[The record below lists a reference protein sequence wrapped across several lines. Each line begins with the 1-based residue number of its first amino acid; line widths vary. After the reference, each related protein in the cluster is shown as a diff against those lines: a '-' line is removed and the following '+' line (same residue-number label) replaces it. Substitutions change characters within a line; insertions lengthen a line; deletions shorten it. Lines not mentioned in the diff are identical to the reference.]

1 MSVTDSASPRVRR
14 AYRLL
19 QCSVCGVLILALAG
33 AVVLKVQPVREMFYP
48 WLAIYVKE
56 SGHEQTGHFYLY
68 DPTLGW
74 KNVPNRTATTRGH
87 RLSINSLGLRDREYS
102 YEKPAGTRRILVL
115 GDSFTW
121 GYGVS
126 DEEVFTEVLERRLQS
141 QGRNWQVI
149 NTGVSGWGTGQQY
162 LFLKSE
168 GLRYQP
174 DVVVLAFYLIND
186 PKEVRL
192 SDVYGLSKPVFLDT
206 QLTLGNVPVP
216 LPSRPKS
223 GIESPVENLELVVTL
238 IEAIE
243 RECRRHNCRLVVMK
257 FGMFVDPTFQGLQEV
272 DEMFEAKLSR
282 LRDRVAYLDLDE
294 EFQERK
300 IRTKFLVAG
309 NEDNHWNDFGH
320 EQVGVILGEFLDRQ
334 DWHGPAETSKRE
346 IIEQPAGKGRRLETG
361 T

>member
-1 MSVTDSASPRVRR
+1 VTDSVSPRVRR

-19 QCSVCGVLILALAG
+19 QWGLCGVLVLAVAL
-33 AVVLKVQPVREMFYP
+33 AVVLKVQPVREMFHP
-48 WLAIYVKE
+48 WLTIYVKE

-68 DPTLGW
+68 DSTLGW
-74 KNVPNRTATTRGH
+74 KNVPNWTATTRGNS
-87 RLSINSLGLRDREYS
+87 LTINSLGLRGREYR
-102 YEKPAGTRRILVL
+102 YQKPAGIRRILVL

-121 GYGVS
+121 GYGVG
-126 DEEVFTEVLERRLQS
+126 DEDVFTEVLQRRLQS
-141 QGRNWQVI
+141 QGRDTQVI

-168 GLRYQP
+168 GFRYQP
-174 DVVVLAFYLIND
+174 DVVVLAFYLLND
-186 PKEVRL
+186 PREVRL

-206 QLTLGNVPVP
+206 RLTLGNVPVP

-257 FGMFVDPTFQGLQEV
+257 FGVFADPTFEGLREV
-272 DEMFEAKLSR
+272 DEMFEAKLAR
-282 LRDRVAYLDLDE
+282 VRDRVAYLDLDE
-294 EFQERK
+294 EFQKRK
-300 IRTKFLVAG
+300 IRTKFLIAG

-320 EQVGVILGEFLDRQ
+320 EQVGMILGEFLDQ
-334 DWHGPAETSKRE
+334 HEWNEPVEGSGRE
-346 IIEQPAGKGRRLETG
+346 APGEATNEVRPRETG